1 MASLSKLL
9 VECRVLELES
19 SERDAVLDELCRRA
33 ASVMD
38 LDAAALLKAVRE
50 REELSSTGFGDGL
63 AMPHVRLPAAK
74 DVQVV
79 FGRARSGVDFDAL
92 DGAPVHLFLLVVGA
106 EADRGSYQ
114 KVMARAARFL
124 KGEGPG
130 LKGCDG
136 DLTQA
141 VLAASES
148 Y

>member
-1 MASLSKLL
+1 MAALSKLL
-9 VECRVLELES
+9 AESRVLELES
-19 SERDAVLDELCRRA
+19 SDREAVLEELCQRA
-33 ASVMD
+33 ARVMD
-38 LDAAALLKAVRE
+38 LDAATLLAAVHE
-50 REELSSTGFGDGL
+50 REALSSTGFGEGL
-63 AMPHVRLPAAK
+63 AMPHVRLREVK

-79 FGRARSGVDFDAL
+79 FGRARAGVEFGAL

-124 KGEGPG
+124 KGEGSG
-130 LKGCDG
+130 LVGCDG
-136 DLTQA
+136 DLIEA

>member
-9 VECRVLELES
+9 VEDRVLELES
-19 SERDAVLDELCRRA
+19 SEREAVLDELCQRA
-33 ASVMD
+33 AGAMD
-38 LDAAALLKAVRE
+38 LDAGALLKAVRE
-50 REELSSTGFGDGL
+50 REELSSTGFGEGL
-63 AMPHVRLPAAK
+63 AMPHVRLPEAK
-74 DVQVV
+74 AVQVV
-79 FGRARSGVDFDAL
+79 FGRVRSGVEFGAL

-124 KGEGPG
+124 KGEGPE

-136 DLTQA
+136 DLIQA